1 MIMTILFFRFSLRFV
16 ANIIDF
22 DKFLMISSYLRVK
35 RLDDALK
42 ALSGRVLSHPTPRG
56 SEQVPAQELF
66 SAISNSVETSDF
78 QELQEAK
85 GN

>member
-1 MIMTILFFRFSLRFV
+1 M
-16 ANIIDF
+16 DF

-56 SEQVPAQELF
+56 SEQVPVQELF
-66 SAISNSVETSDF
+66 SAISNAVVTSDF

>member
-1 MIMTILFFRFSLRFV
+1 M
-16 ANIIDF
+16 DF

-56 SEQVPAQELF
+56 SEQVPVQELF
-66 SAISNSVETSDF
+66 SAISNSVVTSDF

-85 GN
+85 GNWRNQTRKLRWNGTETR